1 MFDTAAVL
9 VGGRSRRMGVDKSRL
24 RFGDREVLDIICSQL
39 GTRFDRIV
47 IVSDREKEHV
57 ERAGRE
63 VVHDHVPGAGPLGGL
78 YTAMKHFGTGYIF
91 LAACDMPLIDL
102 GFIDRMKDA
111 FRSQGRPDTAAIL
124 GRHPGTGMIEPFH
137 AFYSCTLAPRA
148 ERLLEQDKE
157 DDGRKLSLRSLVHG
171 RDVLYIDIEDTT
183 FTANLNRK
191 EDLERFKTQYRTRIE
206 DWNH

>member
-1 MFDTAAVL
+1 
-9 VGGRSRRMGVDKSRL
+9 MGVDKSRL

-78 YTAMKHFGTGYIF
+78 YTAMKHFGTGHVF
-91 LAACDMPLIDL
+91 LAACDMPLIDV
-102 GFIDRMKDA
+102 GFIDRMRDA
-111 FRSQGRPDTAAIL
+111 FRSRGGPDTAAVL

-148 ERLLEQDKE
+148 ERLLEQGGE
-157 DDGRKLSLRSLVHG
+157 DGGRKLSLRSLIHG
-171 RDVLYIDIEDTT
+171 QDVLYIDIEDAT
-183 FTANLNRK
+183 FTTNLNRR
-191 EDLERFKTQYRTRIE
+191 EDLERFKTQYGKRIE
-206 DWNH
+206 DWDRPSRNTP